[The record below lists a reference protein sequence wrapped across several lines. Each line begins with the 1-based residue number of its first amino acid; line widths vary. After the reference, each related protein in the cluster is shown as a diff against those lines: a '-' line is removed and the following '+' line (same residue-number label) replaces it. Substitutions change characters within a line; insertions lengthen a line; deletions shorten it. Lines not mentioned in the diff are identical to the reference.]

1 MPYDIDHHHDTRDG
15 LYAGST
21 GRKTRRVYDYD
32 ADFGS
37 EYPKQYLSKHGRRY
51 QVKRFVAMARFD
63 HLAAFPLAM
72 AVIRH
77 LLEEA
82 MVIFFES
89 YLIHDG
95 NRFKQAL
102 NALVAEYIA
111 YCRDGIDGLP
121 TFDIRQFNKSLPL
134 GEILRGNFWTR
145 KEKTKLKELCTKYAD
160 PLLRHKDVI
169 DAVVSDFRDGT
180 GRRRT
185 RSAITKKIVVLHL
198 LPSGIVLK
206 PNSSSDVAEG
216 RRIAEILV
224 QRNPSLIPTK
234 LLPRLIADLE
244 TTRPGISYSEQALLT
259 YLGRAR
265 TAAGLVHVKNNPNP
279 PFIMSALSE
288 VPIKRVGSA
297 IRQLRTM
304 KRLPPIENC
313 NTLQQLQ
320 SLQQYVNAI
329 TTKKPDVGMLRKALL
344 KHLAMS

>member
-1 MPYDIDHHHDTRDG
+1 
-15 LYAGST
+15 
-21 GRKTRRVYDYD
+21 
-32 ADFGS
+32 
-37 EYPKQYLSKHGRRY
+37 
-51 QVKRFVAMARFD
+51 MARFD

-95 NRFKQAL
+95 NSSKRAL
-102 NALVAEYIA
+102 NVLVAEYIA

-134 GEILRGNFWTR
+134 GELLRWNYWTK

-160 PLLRHKDVI
+160 PLLRHKDVV
-169 DAVVSDFRDGT
+169 DAIVSDFRDGT

-185 RSAITKKIVVLHL
+185 PKAITAKLIDLDL
-198 LPSGIVLK
+198 LPTGIVRHQ
-206 PNSSSDVAEG
+206 NSSSDVAEG

-224 QRNPSLIPTK
+224 QRNPSLRAMK
-234 LLPRLIADLE
+234 LLPRFIADLE
-244 TTRPGISYSEQALLT
+244 TTRPGISYSEPALLT
-259 YLGRAR
+259 YLSKARA
-265 TAAGLVHVKNNPNP
+265 AAGLVPVKNNTNP
-279 PFIMSALSE
+279 AFIMSALSE

-297 IRQLRTM
+297 IRQMTV
-304 KRLPPIENC
+304 KRLPPIEHC

-320 SLQQYVNAI
+320 SLQQYVNGI
-329 TTKKPDVGMLRKALL
+329 TTKKPDLGMLRKALL
-344 KHLAMS
+344 KHLADQQIPCTKKALAHSIGLGSKQTSFLEAEDDYLSKVG